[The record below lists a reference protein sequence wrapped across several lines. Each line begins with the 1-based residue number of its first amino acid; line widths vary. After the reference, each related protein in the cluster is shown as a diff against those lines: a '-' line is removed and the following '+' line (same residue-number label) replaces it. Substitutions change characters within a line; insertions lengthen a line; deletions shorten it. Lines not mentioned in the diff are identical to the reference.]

1 MIKRIMYGVV
11 LLALISLFNTSNGY
25 AFELNGFADVSFTKS
40 TEGADEFRNGDFAF
54 GTLDL
59 YFAQTMEDIEVLVE
73 LIVEMGDVLD
83 LERLT
88 LGYRFNDAIRVKVGR
103 FHTPLGF
110 WNTAYHHGVQ
120 LQPTIL
126 RPEFLNFEDDA
137 GILPTHSVGTYL
149 SGRVRTMVGA
159 VEYGGM
165 VGNGPR
171 ITASEEEDANVLFP
185 NNISDNNIGK
195 AVAFHVALSPEMIQG
210 LKIGVSGHMSRVQSS
225 DTVDIDVDNA
235 DGDNDPTTGVEAG
248 SGDVDVD
255 QTILGAALTYSIGNL
270 GLAGE
275 YFSIEDENNAPGGE
289 SDTNDAYYGLI
300 TYTFKDRWV
309 PYLMYEDMSADED
322 DPYFLSLG
330 TQDVTKYTAGLR
342 YNINYRS
349 SVKGE
354 FRSVEKE
361 DNNWDE
367 YAIQW
372 ALAF

>member
-1 MIKRIMYGVV
+1 MKRILCGVV
-11 LLALISLFNTSNGY
+11 LLASILLFHISSGD

-40 TEGADEFRNGDFAF
+40 TKGADEFRNGDFAF

-59 YFAQTMEDIEVLVE
+59 YLAQTMEDIEVLVE
-73 LIVEMGDVLD
+73 LVVEEGDVLD

-88 LGYRFNDAIRVKVGR
+88 LGYTFSDALRVRAGR

-120 LQPTIL
+120 LQSTIL

-137 GILPTHSVGTYL
+137 GILPTHTIGAYL
-149 SGRVRTMVGA
+149 SGRVRTTVGA
-159 VEYGGM
+159 VEYGALF
-165 VGNGPR
+165 GNGPKV
-171 ITASEEEDANVLFP
+171 TANEEGDANVLSP

-195 AVAFHVALSPEMIQG
+195 AVGLHAALSPEMIPG
-210 LKIGVSGHMSRVQSS
+210 LKIGVSGYMARVQS
-225 DTVDIDVDNA
+225 DDLVIDVDNA
-235 DGDNDPTTGVEAG
+235 DGDNNTATGVD
-248 SGDVDVD
+248 SVDVD
-255 QTILGAALTYSIGNL
+255 QTILGAALTYSIGDL

-300 TYTFKDRWV
+300 TYAFKDRWI
-309 PYLMYEDMSADED
+309 PYLMYEDMKADKD
-322 DPYFLSLG
+322 DPYFISLG
-330 TQDVTKYTAGLR
+330 TGDMTKLTAGLR

-349 SVKGE
+349 SLKGE
-354 FRSVEKE
+354 FRSVEKGD
-361 DNNWDE
+361 DNWSE

>member
-1 MIKRIMYGVV
+1 MKRIMCGVV
-11 LLALISLFNTSNGY
+11 LMASILLFHISSGD
-25 AFELNGFADVSFTKS
+25 AFELSGFADVSFTKS

-59 YFAQTMEDIEVLVE
+59 YLAQTMEDIEILVE
-73 LIVEMGDVLD
+73 FVVEEGDVLD

-88 LGYRFNDAIRVKVGR
+88 LGYTFSDALRVRAGR

-137 GILPTHSVGTYL
+137 GILPTHTIGAYL
-149 SGRVRTMVGA
+149 TGRVRTAAGA
-159 VEYGGM
+159 LEYGALF
-165 VGNGPR
+165 GNGP
-171 ITASEEEDANVLFP
+171 TVTLEEGDANVLFP
-185 NNISDNNIGK
+185 NNIADNSIGK
-195 AVAFHVALSPEMIQG
+195 AVGLHAALSPEMIPG
-210 LKIGVSGHMSRVQSS
+210 LKIGVSRYMSRVQDDGS
-225 DTVDIDVDNA
+225 VIDVDTVTPGNQ
-235 DGDNDPTTGVEAG
+235 GE
-248 SGDVDVD
+248 VDVD

-270 GLAGE
+270 GLAAE

-309 PYLMYEDMSADED
+309 PYLMYEDMKADEN
-322 DPYFLSLG
+322 DPYFTSLG
-330 TQDVTKYTAGLR
+330 IEDVTKWTAGLR

-349 SVKGE
+349 SLKGE
-354 FRSVEKE
+354 FRSVEKG
-361 DNNWDE
+361 DNDWNE